1 MNPDGRLATG
11 MLAITT
17 CLLPVYLS
25 GFFVKAD
32 TASLRQK
39 FSSLGIDAI
48 FPGDSNYEKFSTPF
62 NRRFSYKPAAIAFP
76 NDTNTVA
83 NAVKLGVQE
92 QLRLSARSG
101 GHSYAAYGLGGADGA
116 LVIDLQRIR
125 QISVDSSGEAV
136 IGPGIRLGDLAIGL
150 NRQGGRALPH
160 GTCPYVASGG
170 HIAGGGYGFS
180 SRQWGL
186 TLDRI
191 ISHEVVLGDGSI
203 VTASKT
209 VNPDLFWASRGAG
222 ASYGIITSIRFRT
235 EAAPSEATNFIYQW
249 NLNEEDF
256 AQTLMKLQSF
266 CMSDVPA
273 QLGITVNLRK
283 SWQAGKLSFDFA
295 GAWYGKESE
304 FAAVVQPFLSQ
315 MPAPTS
321 NSVKTTDWITSLQ
334 GLLWDNQTL
343 STEGVDLTQEH
354 DTFYAKS
361 LTTPESAPMS
371 NASFM
376 AFTKV
381 LANQGFQ
388 SNTNWFVQFELYGGK
403 HSAVTAV
410 DADETA
416 FAQRSILFTI
426 QFYARSSNSS
436 PPYPAEGF
444 TLLDDMV
451 NSIVDNNP
459 SEWNY
464 GAYANY
470 VDERLS
476 PSQWKSQ
483 YYKNHYGR
491 LSQVKQSYDPQNV
504 FSYPQSITDNRT
516 PLHDSNKKPLNN
528 NPSRPND
535 SNELKH
541 NMIGML
547 VHICFLI
554 PYWF

>member
-170 HIAGGGYGFS
+170 HIAGGGPLKMENITIPRYGFS

-304 FAAVVQPFLSQ
+304 FAAVVQPFFS
-315 MPAPTS
+315 
-321 NSVKTTDWITSLQ
+321 D
-334 GLLWDNQTL
+334 
-343 STEGVDLTQEH
+343 GVDLTQEH

-388 SNTNWFVQFELYGGK
+388 SNT

-504 FSYPQSITDNRT
+504 FSYPQSIT
-516 PLHDSNKKPLNN
+516 
-528 NPSRPND
+528 
-535 SNELKH
+535 E
-541 NMIGML
+541 
-547 VHICFLI
+547 
-554 PYWF
+554 